1 MGMRVGYA
9 RVSTVGQKLDVQ
21 LDHLAD
27 CDRIYREKAS
37 ASSTKNRPELKN
49 ALDFVREEDVFVVTK
64 LDRLARSVVDLSNI
78 IQLLEEK
85 NVDLVVLDQ
94 GIDTTTIYGKLQFN
108 IFASIGEF
116 ERGLIT
122 ERSLEGRM
130 KAKERGVVFGAR
142 PKLTPQNLQELI
154 RDYET
159 PGCSKREIAE
169 HYGISKSS
177 VYRLYAENV
186 QQCVLT

>member
-1 MGMRVGYA
+1 
-9 RVSTVGQKLDVQ
+9 
-21 LDHLAD
+21 
-27 CDRIYREKAS
+27 
-37 ASSTKNRPELKN
+37 
-49 ALDFVREEDVFVVTK
+49 
-64 LDRLARSVVDLSNI
+64 VDLSNI

-108 IFASIGEF
+108 ILASIGEF

-130 KAKERGVVFGAR
+130 KAMERGVVFDAR
-142 PKLTPQNLQELI
+142 PIQDLQELI

-159 PGCSKREIAE
+159 SGCSKREIAE

-177 VYRLYAENV
+177 VYRLYAENI
-186 QQCVLT
+186 QQCALI